1 MQNRLAF
8 PIVVLSIFMAG
19 IFGVQWYSAQNRTHY
34 LTIATGGKGGQ
45 YHAFAEALAKVV
57 SRHQP
62 QIQIR
67 VLETEGSQQNEQL
80 LAQKKVQ
87 LALLQSDTPIS
98 PSIEVVGFLF
108 PEMFH
113 LIATEK
119 SGIKNVSDLKGK
131 RIALMPKGS
140 GSYALFWRLSRHYGL
155 KPSDFEAISLPP
167 EQAYQALKQGKVDAL
182 FRVIA
187 VGTSGVS
194 QLIQSGTNKLI
205 PIDQA
210 AALQLSLP
218 VLEESQIP
226 KGTYNGAI
234 PIPPEN
240 LPVVAVR
247 SVLVTNRSIDEKLIY
262 KITKTLYEARNELVE
277 YNTQAAMIRQPDPS
291 MKIGWS
297 FHRGAKSYYDRDR
310 PNFLVEYTD
319 IIGLLFSIGVFVASG
334 IWQLRTSLKNKE
346 KNRCDFY
353 SLEIVQLI
361 EQIETSDDLE
371 ELASIRRQLFA
382 VFGKVVSDFDKDR
395 ISFESLQSFRFPWEV
410 ALNTLRHREK
420 MLINGQY
427 PTEKDKISTPSADF
441 DKSFKS

>member
-8 PIVVLSIFMAG
+8 PIVVLSIVMAG
-19 IFGVQWYSAQNRTHY
+19 IFGVQWYSSQNRTHY
-34 LTIATGGKGGQ
+34 LTIATGAKGGQ
-45 YHAFAEALAKVV
+45 YYAFAQALAKVV

-62 QIQIR
+62 HIQIQ
-67 VLETEGSQQNEQL
+67 VLETEGSQQNEKL
-80 LAQKKVQ
+80 LTEKKVQ

-113 LIATEK
+113 LIVTEK
-119 SGIKNVSDLKGK
+119 SEIKNVSDLKGK

-140 GSYALFWRLSRHYGL
+140 GSYRLFWRLSEHYGL
-155 KPSDFEAISLPP
+155 KDSDFEAISLPP
-167 EQAYQALKQGKVDAL
+167 EQAYKALSEGKVDAL

-194 QLIQSGTNKLI
+194 QLLQNNSTKLI

-234 PIPPEN
+234 PIPPED

-247 SVLVTNRSIDEKLIY
+247 SVLATSKSVDEKLIY

-319 IIGLLFSIGVFVASG
+319 IIGLLFSIGVFLASG

-371 ELASIRRQLFA
+371 QLALIRRQLFT

-420 MLINGQY
+420 MLIN
-427 PTEKDKISTPSADF
+427 ERNSAERY
-441 DKSFKS
+441 KSSIQGR

>member
-8 PIVVLSIFMAG
+8 PVVVLSIVMVG
-19 IFGVQWYSAQNRTHY
+19 IFGVQWYSSQNRTHY
-34 LTIATGGKGGQ
+34 LTIATGAKGGQ
-45 YHAFAEALAKVV
+45 YYAFAEALAKVV
-57 SRHQP
+57 ARHQP
-62 QIQIR
+62 HIQIQ

-80 LAQKKVQ
+80 LSQEKVQ

-98 PSIEVVGFLF
+98 PSIQVVGFLF

-119 SGIKNVSDLKGK
+119 SGIENVGDLKGK

-140 GSYALFWRLSRHYGL
+140 GSYSLFWRLSEHYGL
-155 KPSDFEAISLPP
+155 KASDFEAIPLPP
-167 EQAYQALKQGKVDAL
+167 EHAYQALRQGKVDAL

-194 QLIQSGTNKLI
+194 QLLEDNSTKLV

-234 PIPPEN
+234 PIPPED

-247 SVLVTNRSIDEKLIY
+247 SVLVTNNSVDEKLIY

-277 YNTQAAMIRQPDPS
+277 YNTQAATIRRPDPAI
-291 MKIGWS
+291 KIGWS
-297 FHRGAKSYYDRDR
+297 FHRGAKAYYEQDR
-310 PNFLVEYTD
+310 PNFVVEYAD
-319 IIGLLFSIGVFVASG
+319 IIGLLFSIGVFIASG
-334 IWQLRTSLKNKE
+334 IWQFRTSLKNKE

-420 MLINGQY
+420 LLINTRYSTQRY
-427 PTEKDKISTPSADF
+427 KI
-441 DKSFKS
+441 